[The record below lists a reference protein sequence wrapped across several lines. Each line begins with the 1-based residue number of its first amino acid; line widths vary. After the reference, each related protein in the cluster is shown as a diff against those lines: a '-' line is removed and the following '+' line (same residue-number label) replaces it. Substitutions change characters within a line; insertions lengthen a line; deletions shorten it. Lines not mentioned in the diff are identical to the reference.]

1 MDIVNL
7 HILYRNYYTGID
19 RYLDMYRK
27 GIVAKPKYDYISIHS
42 VYLTDDLKILFSKID
57 VNEKGEISAVIPLP
71 QNAKLL
77 LADVFWKNKY
87 VKVVTEILTLYMK
100 KIKNPIFA
108 YHNLFLSE
116 IAIEFKNCFGGKIVT
131 HLHCLPWKFDSEN
144 NTEKFNKLY
153 QLYSEKKYEDF
164 KKLEASN
171 VDYSAS
177 DRIICISE
185 SAIDYLTN
193 IHHIDRNKIRL
204 VRNGLKI
211 QNAVKET
218 QRQSMPP
225 KILYAGKVSKNKGVY
240 EMLEAL
246 KLVKRRGYDFKLK
259 LAGTVLNHDTN
270 RIKTKYREMDVE
282 ILGEIPFEE
291 LQQHYVACT
300 IGIVPSLHEQFC
312 YVALEMAAFG
322 IPVAVSQVDGLAEIF
337 AHEKTAMLVP
347 MVFDPDFGLNA
358 DTEKFADHIIRLI
371 TDGDLRETLSRNVR
385 KLYEE
390 EYTSEKMINNTIKI
404 YNELCLKSQY

>member
-1 MDIVNL
+1 V
-7 HILYRNYYTGID
+7 
-19 RYLDMYRK
+19 
-27 GIVAKPKYDYISIHS
+27 VA
-42 VYLTDDLKILFSKID
+42 
-57 VNEKGEISAVIPLP
+57 
-71 QNAKLL
+71 
-77 LADVFWKNKY
+77 
-87 VKVVTEILTLYMK
+87 EILTPYLE
-100 KIKNPIFA
+100 KIKNPIFT
-108 YHNLFLSE
+108 YHNLFLPE
-116 IAIEFKNCFGGKIVT
+116 MAIALKRYFGGSIIT
-131 HLHCLPWKFDSEN
+131 HLHCLPWKFDSGN
-144 NTEKFNKLY
+144 NPEKFNKLY
-153 QLYSEKKYEDF
+153 QLYSKKKYEDF
-164 KKLEASN
+164 KKLEGSN

-185 SAIDYLTN
+185 SAMDYLTN
-193 IHHIDRNKIRL
+193 IHHIDKSKIRL

-218 QRQSMPP
+218 QRQSTLPE
-225 KILYAGKVSKNKGVY
+225 ILYAGKVSRDKGVY

-246 KLVKRRGYDFKLK
+246 KSVKKRGYDFKLK

-270 RIKTKYREMDVE
+270 RIKTKYREMEVE

-291 LQQHYVACT
+291 LQQHYAACT

-337 AHEKTAMLVP
+337 EHEKTAMLVP

-371 TDGDLRETLSRNVR
+371 TDGDLREALSRNVR

-404 YNELCLKSQY
+404 YNELCLK